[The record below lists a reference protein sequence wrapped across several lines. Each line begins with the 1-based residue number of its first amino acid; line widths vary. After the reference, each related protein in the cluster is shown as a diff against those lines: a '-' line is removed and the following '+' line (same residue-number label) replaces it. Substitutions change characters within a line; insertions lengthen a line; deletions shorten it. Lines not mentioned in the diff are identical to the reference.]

1 MKRLYGIIGSPLG
14 HTLSPLVHNWGFRR
28 FGIEAEY
35 QAWLTAPG
43 ELAAFMDRFRR
54 TPIYGLSVTIPHK
67 TAVMDHVDMVTE
79 LGQAVGAVNT
89 LFWRD
94 GAVWGENTDVEG
106 FCRPLVTRE
115 IVPQRALIL
124 GCGGVARAA
133 VVGVTRLCPGQVAV
147 TCRNEAATARLAD
160 EFDLLAV
167 PWDERGAFGADL
179 IINATPVGMTGEL
192 EGRSP
197 YPRGAMHPGMAL
209 FDLVYTPFRTRFAA
223 DGLAAGCQVVPGL
236 EMFLYQAIEQFRLW
250 TGRVLPEE
258 ELRPILQEAL
268 YGVATRID

>member
-14 HTLSPLVHNWGFRR
+14 HTLSPLVHNWGFHR

-35 QAWLTAPG
+35 QAWPTAPE
-43 ELAAFMDRFRR
+43 ELAAFMDRFRK
-54 TPIYGLSVTIPHK
+54 TPIAGLSVTIPHK
-67 TAVMDHVDMVTE
+67 TAVMGYVDMVTE

-115 IVPQRALIL
+115 TVPQRALIL
-124 GCGGVARAA
+124 GCGGAARAA
-133 VVGVTRLCPGQVAV
+133 VVGVTRLCTGPVAV
-147 TCRNEAATARLAD
+147 SCRNAQAAERLAG
-160 EFDLLAV
+160 EFELVYV
-167 PWDERGAFGADL
+167 PWEERGAFGADL
-179 IINATPVGMTGEL
+179 VINATPVGMTGDL

-197 YPRGAMHPGMAL
+197 YPREALHAGMTL
-209 FDLVYTPFRTRFAA
+209 FDLVYTPFCTRFGA
-223 DGLAAGCQVVPGL
+223 DGLAAGCQVVAGL

-258 ELRPILQEAL
+258 ELRPILQDAL
-268 YGVATRID
+268 YGASSRID